1 MKKLENLKIAL
12 LGLSFAFWFITSFT
26 NPIINLFNEPSTYEY
41 IVGFNLFVVLGY
53 FATTV
58 IPKAFK
64 KNTLESLNLKPGSTK
79 KSGGCSSCKKKK

>member
-41 IVGFNLFVVLGY
+41 IVGFNLFIVLGY